1 MISPLLPKNF
11 GDFSDYNVTNDTSA
25 STIPCPVHKKSG
37 SSSLLLADMP
47 LDSYPEGMEQ
57 QCEKPGNDVNKTP
70 LPKNENDKA
79 PTPSQVISEKQQ
91 CPSFPRY
98 TGSKCGLLSFQ
109 PSFFGL
115 RNDNEKEIRFSGL
128 FRWIAYE
135 RVQIAN
141 PNQTKVGGSR
151 LGKFGNGATFRLQK
165 SVKRLLIVFKARKT
179 ISKIKS
185 LKVRCKKDGEC
196 DFKKIEISSP
206 VHFSPA
212 SGMND
217 MWYMIDSKRIEFT
230 GFARSSQHKR
240 YKQISEIMLDFHQDC
255 LNLVE
260 NVVVLDFD
268 HRFKD
273 MASSSALHL
282 SCKSHETSVNE
293 EWREEDTIL
302 QKAHNRNHKQKKM
315 QRNDRIGKARY
326 VH

>member
-1 MISPLLPKNF
+1 MGILEQSKANQSRGL
-11 GDFSDYNVTNDTSA
+11 A
-25 STIPCPVHKKSG
+25 SG
-37 SSSLLLADMP
+37 
-47 LDSYPEGMEQ
+47 
-57 QCEKPGNDVNKTP
+57 
-70 LPKNENDKA
+70 
-79 PTPSQVISEKQQ
+79 
-91 CPSFPRY
+91 
-98 TGSKCGLLSFQ
+98 
-109 PSFFGL
+109 
-115 RNDNEKEIRFSGL
+115 
-128 FRWIAYE
+128 
-135 RVQIAN
+135 
-141 PNQTKVGGSR
+141 KVWR
-151 LGKFGNGATFRLQK
+151 NGATFRLQK

-315 QRNDRIGKARY
+315 QKRNDRIGAQDMCTKSAPKLHFNASEIAKLKARVQQLGY
-326 VH
+326 NVKKKYNQ